1 MLIKDQ
7 DVSIPEKS
15 EIEQI
20 LKNCLCHIYALGAE
34 IRAMNFTIHC
44 RLCPFSHDR
53 SDGFK
58 KLTYDDT
65 ELEAPIANTVTFILR
80 QG

>member
-20 LKNCLCHIYALGAE
+20 LKDCLCQIHALGAE

-44 RLCPFSHDR
+44 RLRPSPHD
-53 SDGFK
+53 SLGLVK
-58 KLTYDDT
+58 KLTYDDF
-65 ELEAPIANTVTFILR
+65 ELEAPIANTVTFIIR
-80 QG
+80 R